1 MSVPVWPRSSGVL
14 LHPSSLPGPFGIGD
28 LGPVAYRW
36 VETLA
41 AMRQRW
47 WQILPLTPTGLGD
60 SPYQTYSAFACEI
73 KLLSPELLEQEG
85 LVSRSFWAG
94 VHLPEEAVD
103 YPRVHA
109 FKRAL
114 LREAWG
120 NFRAGRASH
129 LRDDF
134 AAYCAREADW
144 LDDYALFNALRD
156 ALGGASL
163 PDWPRDWRRREPTAL
178 AQARQTFADAIGM
191 YQFGQ
196 FLFDRQWSALRRYAA
211 ERGVQILGD
220 IPIFVALDSADV
232 WAHSE
237 LFLLDE
243 ELRPIVVAGV
253 PPDYF
258 SADGQ
263 NWGTPIYNWERM
275 AEAGYAWWIAR
286 VRRQLTQVD
295 LLRLDHFRGF
305 VQAWHIPAGETTARN
320 GRWVDGPG
328 IALFETLRQALGSL
342 PFFAEDLGYITPDVH
357 ALRDQLGLAGM
368 RVLQFALNGPADL
381 HWPHNYERNCF
392 CYTGTHDNE
401 TIVGWYQH
409 LSPSQREYLEKTVG
423 KRLED
428 PAWDMIR
435 LAWSSVAVVAITPLQ
450 DLLRLGNEARM
461 NTPSASQGN
470 WRWRVREQQFTAEMI
485 ERLAEWTHLYNR
497 VVPH

>member
-1 MSVPVWPRSSGVL
+1 M
-14 LHPSSLPGPFGIGD
+14 
-28 LGPVAYRW
+28 AYRW

-41 AMRQRW
+41 AMKQRW

-60 SPYQTYSAFACEI
+60 SPYQTFSAFASEI

-85 LVSRSFWAG
+85 LVSSHFWAG
-94 VHLPEEAVD
+94 VQLSEQAVD
-103 YPRVHA
+103 YPQVHA
-109 FKRAL
+109 FKLAL
-114 LREAWG
+114 LREVWK
-120 NFRAGRASH
+120 NFQEGRASH
-129 LRDDF
+129 LREDF
-134 AAYCAREADW
+134 AAYCAREAEW
-144 LDDYALFNALRD
+144 LDDYALFNAIRD
-156 ALGGASL
+156 ALGGLSL
-163 PDWPRDWRRREPTAL
+163 PQWPEQLRRRDP
-178 AQARQTFADAIGM
+178 QAMAHARHTYADTIGM

-196 FLFDRQWSALRRYAA
+196 FLFDRQWSALRRYAE
-211 ERGVQILGD
+211 ERGVRILGD

-232 WAHSE
+232 WAHPE

-243 ELRPIVVAGV
+243 QLRPVVVAGV

-263 NWGTPIYNWERM
+263 NWGTPIYNWSQLAAR
-275 AEAGYAWWIAR
+275 GYSWWIAR

-328 IALFETLRQALGSL
+328 LALFEALQQALGQL
-342 PFFAEDLGYITPDVH
+342 PFFAEDLGYITPDVYQ
-357 ALRDQLGLAGM
+357 LRDRLGLAGM

-381 HWPHNYERNCF
+381 HWPHNFERNCF

-401 TIVGWYQH
+401 TIVGWYRNLAPH
-409 LSPSQREYLEKTVG
+409 QRDYLEKTVG
-423 KRLED
+423 KRFDD

-435 LAWSSVAVVAITPLQ
+435 LAWSSVAVVAIAPLQ

-461 NTPSASQGN
+461 NTPSTHHGN
-470 WRWRVREQQFTAEMI
+470 WRWRFRLEQFTPDI
-485 ERLAEWTHLYNR
+485 VERLAEWTYLYNR
-497 VVPH
+497 VVTH

>member
-1 MSVPVWPRSSGVL
+1 
-14 LHPSSLPGPFGIGD
+14 
-28 LGPVAYRW
+28 
-36 VETLA
+36 
-41 AMRQRW
+41 
-47 WQILPLTPTGLGD
+47 
-60 SPYQTYSAFACEI
+60 
-73 KLLSPELLEQEG
+73 
-85 LVSRSFWAG
+85 
-94 VHLPEEAVD
+94 
-103 YPRVHA
+103 
-109 FKRAL
+109 
-114 LREAWG
+114 
-120 NFRAGRASH
+120 
-129 LRDDF
+129 
-134 AAYCAREADW
+134 
-144 LDDYALFNALRD
+144 
-156 ALGGASL
+156 
-163 PDWPRDWRRREPTAL
+163 
-178 AQARQTFADAIGM
+178 
-191 YQFGQ
+191 
-196 FLFDRQWSALRRYAA
+196 
-211 ERGVQILGD
+211 
-220 IPIFVALDSADV
+220 
-232 WAHSE
+232 
-237 LFLLDE
+237 
-243 ELRPIVVAGV
+243 VVAGV

-328 IALFETLRQALGSL
+328 IALFEALRQALGSL

-409 LSPSQREYLEKTVG
+409 LSPGQREYLEKTVG
-423 KRLED
+423 KRLDD

-461 NTPSASQGN
+461 NTPSTSQGN
-470 WRWRVREQQFTAEMI
+470 WRWRVREQHFTLEMI